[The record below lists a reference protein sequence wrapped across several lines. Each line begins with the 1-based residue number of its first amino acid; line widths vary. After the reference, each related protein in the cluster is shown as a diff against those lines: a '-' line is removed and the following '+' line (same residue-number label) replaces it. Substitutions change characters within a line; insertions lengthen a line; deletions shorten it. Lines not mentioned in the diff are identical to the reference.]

1 MKDLITKKVSTFCG
15 LKIRYTLANKDIN
28 DLSSSS
34 ESMDLSAHSCCLK
47 NLRPDKLL
55 RGIKFQGNILFYQ
68 LP

>member
-1 MKDLITKKVSTFCG
+1 MKDRITKKVSTFCG

-47 NLRPDKLL
+47 NLRP
-55 RGIKFQGNILFYQ
+55 R
-68 LP
+68 